1 MPDYI
6 RKHIQKNDSINFQVI
21 GARGKGKST
30 MVRHLLEI
38 ENKADD
44 GNKNLPETGSS
55 DTTREPTPYKF
66 RGIYLWDMPGL
77 GGKEHSVQLHIM
89 NFLKIWFLGI
99 ETSELNWE
107 DFLKKFGTGYFDK
120 TYLLCNANEGI
131 NEMELYFLRHLVH
144 NKRNTALVVSNI
156 DSLMAAEHMDF
167 LKGRMDQ
174 ETFEKRLETQK
185 QKFIATLQSKVKSM
199 LPGSELPKLGNRQIF
214 GSKILQILYLP
225 VNSVFTDFKDVLFIS
240 HPSSDEDF
248 QGYKCL
254 VHNLAES
261 LKQ

>member
-1 MPDYI
+1 MWQFKIATTAALAIAAIYKISKNYSRDEKQELRERLNKKRYFAFPMPDYI

-77 GGKEHSVQLHIM
+77 GG
-89 NFLKIWFLGI
+89 I

-156 DSLMAAEHMDF
+156 DSLLAAEHMDF

-185 QKFIATLQSKVKSM
+185 QKFITTLQSKVKSM
-199 LPGSELPKLGNRQIF
+199 LPGSELPKL
-214 GSKILQILYLP
+214 
-225 VNSVFTDFKDVLFIS
+225 DVIFIS

-261 LKQ
+261 LQQ